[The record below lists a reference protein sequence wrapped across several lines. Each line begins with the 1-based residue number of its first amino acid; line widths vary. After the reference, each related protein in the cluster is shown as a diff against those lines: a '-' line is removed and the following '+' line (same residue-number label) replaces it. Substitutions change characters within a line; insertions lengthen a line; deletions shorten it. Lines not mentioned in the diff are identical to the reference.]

1 MKGNIE
7 LYIFEFSP
15 KNFLYDKEGAKK
27 CIKVP
32 CMRLDDY
39 FKNVNEEISLIKMDV
54 QGAEFDVM
62 KGATNL
68 LKQLR
73 AIIFEFWPYGLKLAN
88 SEPKE
93 MLRFLENNNFKL
105 FNIDIQNKNIERIDI
120 EEFIRKIP
128 NNKEYYT
135 NILVL
140 KNRK

>member
-1 MKGNIE
+1 
-7 LYIFEFSP
+7 
-15 KNFLYDKEGAKK
+15 
-27 CIKVP
+27 
-32 CMRLDDY
+32 MRLDDY